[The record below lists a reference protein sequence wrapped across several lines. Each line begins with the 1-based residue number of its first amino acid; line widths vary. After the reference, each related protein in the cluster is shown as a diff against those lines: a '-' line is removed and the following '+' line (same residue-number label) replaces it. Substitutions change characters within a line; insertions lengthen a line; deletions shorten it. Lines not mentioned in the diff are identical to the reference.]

1 MAAVIGDDRLDTT
14 GGRPRVRRSFVV
26 TALLLASTTIGSAAG
41 TQPVPVS
48 VRGDR
53 GVYHV
58 AATFATPQPMAVAHA
73 VLTDYERI
81 PRFMPDVRSSRVL
94 ERGTDRAVVEQEA
107 VARVLFFSR
116 QVRLVLEVQEAPASI
131 RFRDRCGQSFIR
143 YEGQWTLREQDG
155 HALIGYELLAEPG
168 FDVPAFILSRLLARD
183 ARRMIERLQAEI
195 AARAAASAAQ
205 P

>member
-1 MAAVIGDDRLDTT
+1 MAAVIGADRVDPT
-14 GGRPRVRRSFVV
+14 GGGACLRRSFVV
-26 TALLLASTTIGSAAG
+26 AALLSAAASSVPAAST
-41 TQPVPVS
+41 QPAPVS

-53 GVYHV
+53 GIYRV

-94 ERGTDRAVVEQEA
+94 ERGADRVVVEQEA

-116 QVRLVLEVQEAPASI
+116 QVRLVLEVQEGPANI
-131 RFRDRCGQSFIR
+131 RFRDRSGQSFIR

-155 HALIGYELLAEPG
+155 HALIGYELLAEPD
-168 FDVPAFILSRLLARD
+168 FDVPEFILTRLLKRD
-183 ARRMIERLQAEI
+183 AGRMIERLQAEI
-195 AARAAASAAQ
+195 ADRALADRR
-205 P
+205 

>member
-1 MAAVIGDDRLDTT
+1 MAAVVIDDRLTAT
-14 GGRPRVRRSFVV
+14 GGGVCLGRSFVV
-26 TALLLASTTIGSAAG
+26 AALVLSSVAVPAASI
-41 TQPVPVS
+41 QPGPVS

-81 PRFMPDVRSSRVL
+81 PRFMPDVRSSRVI
-94 ERGTDRAVVEQEA
+94 ERGADRAVVEQEA
-107 VARVLFFSR
+107 VARVLFFSKP
-116 QVRLVLEVQEAPASI
+116 VRLVLEVQETPANI
-131 RFRDRCGQSFIR
+131 RFRDRSGQSFIR

-168 FDVPAFILSRLLARD
+168 FDVPAFILTRLLRRD
-183 ARRMIERLQAEI
+183 AGRMIERLQREI
-195 AARAAASAAQ
+195 AARGAAR